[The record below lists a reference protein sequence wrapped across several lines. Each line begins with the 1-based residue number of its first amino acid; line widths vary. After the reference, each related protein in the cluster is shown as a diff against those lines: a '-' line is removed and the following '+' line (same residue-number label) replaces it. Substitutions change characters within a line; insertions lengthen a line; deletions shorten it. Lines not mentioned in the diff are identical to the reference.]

1 MEDDKDTNEIELK
14 KGKVIFS
21 EDDKGNEMYL
31 IKSGNVRIYK
41 TSGKIE
47 HTLAVLEEGN
57 FFGEMAILDQS
68 PRSAAAQCLTDVTL
82 IKFHKQA
89 FLSHI
94 RKNPFIEFVVS
105 ELIKRLR
112 KTSDQF
118 KLLTIPDEELRFATM
133 LINKAKSFSED
144 DKHKITLPITSD
156 AGSLASASGLKENI
170 AKNILDNLEESKLI
184 EYKGKTLIINDMD
197 KFKEYIRYLKLK
209 TKFEEKEEYE

>member
-1 MEDDKDTNEIELK
+1 MGDDKDTNEIKLK
-14 KGKVIFS
+14 KGKVIFI
-21 EDDKGNEMYL
+21 EGDTGNEMYL

-41 TSGKIE
+41 SSGKIE

-82 IKFHKQA
+82 IKFNKQA

-133 LINKAKSFSED
+133 LMNKAKSFSED
-144 DKHKITLPITSD
+144 KKHKITLPITSD
-156 AGSLASASGLKENI
+156 ARSLASASGLKENI
-170 AKNILDNLEESKLI
+170 AKNILDNLNESDLI
-184 EYKGKTLIINDMD
+184 MYKEKTLIINDMD
-197 KFKEYIRYLKLK
+197 KFREYIRYLKLK
-209 TKFEEKEEYE
+209 TKFEEKEEY

>member
-1 MEDDKDTNEIELK
+1 MEDDKDTSEIELK

-21 EDDKGNEMYL
+21 EGDEGNEMYL

-68 PRSAAAQCLTDVTL
+68 PRSAAAQCLTDITL
-82 IKFHKQA
+82 IKFNKQA

-133 LINKAKSFSED
+133 LMNKAKSFSKD
-144 DKHKITLPITSD
+144 NKHAITLPITSD
-156 AGSLASASGLKENI
+156 AGSLASSSGLKENI

-184 EYKGKTLIINDMD
+184 KYKGKTLIINDMD